1 MLKKILAF
9 AVSSAILCGITGC
22 SLVKQDM
29 IEVVHETEVPPD
41 VVFLGDSIAAG
52 YGLDGYT
59 STDNYSCMESYA
71 NTLKNRYT
79 DELDGLCTHNMQ
91 NFAVSGAT
99 SSDLL
104 KLLNSG
110 TIDDALADAD
120 AVVVSI
126 GGNDLLHIMFNM
138 LGNFGITAENHT
150 IDTSEFDLFGAAAS
164 LLSMESDIDEALA
177 GFEVNIQEI
186 STVLNEKTDGVIYVQ
201 TLYNPLE
208 TFSDIQAVA
217 DFSNEKLD
225 RFNEIVKAGS
235 YGYKVIDVA
244 ADFEGRCAEL
254 TRISKLDI
262 HPNEKGH
269 AEIAEIIDSAFR
281 ADGFSCTVQEYGE
294 PYLPLST
301 IMLILGGFC
310 AMLAI
315 VLIVI
320 PKLFKKYE

>member
-1 MLKKILAF
+1 MLKKLFAC
-9 AVSSAILCGITGC
+9 AVSVFILCGVTGC

-41 VVFLGDSIAAG
+41 MVFLGDSIAAG

-59 STDNYSCMESYA
+59 STDNYSCSDSYA
-71 NTLKNRYT
+71 NILKSRYT
-79 DELDGLCTHNMQ
+79 TELNGLYVHNMQ

-104 KLLNSG
+104 ELLNSG
-110 TIDDALADAD
+110 TIDSALAGAD

-126 GGNDLLHIMFNM
+126 GGNDLLHIMFDM
-138 LGNFGITAENHT
+138 LKNLGVTAENRT
-150 IDTSEFDLFGAAAS
+150 INISEFDLFGMASS
-164 LLSMESDIDEALA
+164 LLSMDSDIDEALS
-177 GFEVNIQEI
+177 GFEINLQKI
-186 STVLNEKTDGVIYVQ
+186 SEVLNEKTDGRIYVQ

-208 TFSDIQAVA
+208 TFSDVQAIV
-217 DFSNEKLD
+217 DFSDQKID
-225 RFNEIVKAGS
+225 RFNEIIETGS
-235 YGYKVIDVA
+235 AEYSVIDVA
-244 ADFEGRCAEL
+244 SGFKGRCAEL
-254 TRISKLDI
+254 TRISEIDI

-269 AEIAEIIDSAFR
+269 AEIAGIIDSAFR

-301 IMLILGGFC
+301 IFLILGGFC
-310 AMLAI
+310 AMLVVVI
-315 VLIVI
+315 LII